1 MKKLFLYFSLIFAA
15 ALYSCQEGVEN
26 VDGQLSFP
34 PTILSSSPTV
44 SVKIGTFDRKAFGA
58 TMKGLTL
65 SPDTA
70 PGILM
75 EASWD
80 QNGDIDRASFLA
92 EIVDGKQKIVETL
105 PKLKPSK
112 AD

>member
-1 MKKLFLYFSLIFAA
+1 MGTRLAFCQVARKQKRIDRQHIAGQNTFSRVGTR
-15 ALYSCQEGVEN
+15 S
-26 VDGQLSFP
+26 S
-34 PTILSSSPTV
+34 ILRHR
-44 SVKIGTFDRKAFGA
+44 KNRKFDRKAFGA

-65 SPDTA
+65 TPAAA

>member
-1 MKKLFLYFSLIFAA
+1 
-15 ALYSCQEGVEN
+15 
-26 VDGQLSFP
+26 
-34 PTILSSSPTV
+34 
-44 SVKIGTFDRKAFGA
+44 
-58 TMKGLTL
+58 MKGLTL

-92 EIVDGKQKIVETL
+92 EIVDGKQTIVETL
-105 PKLKPSK
+105 PKLGAAKSN
-112 AD
+112 